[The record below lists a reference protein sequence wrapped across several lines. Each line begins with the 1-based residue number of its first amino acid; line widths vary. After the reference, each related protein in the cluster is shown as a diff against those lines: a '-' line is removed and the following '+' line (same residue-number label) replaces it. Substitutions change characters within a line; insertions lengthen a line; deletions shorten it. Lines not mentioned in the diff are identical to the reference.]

1 MSVNGM
7 SRRSVV
13 GAAVGL
19 GVVAGAAAMPVGEA
33 AAAERASSAAG
44 RRPDP
49 RTVLITGCSSGFGY
63 LTAMTLARSGHRVF
77 ASMRNTRTANAGVA
91 RELLSLAR
99 DEDLAIEVVDIDITD
114 ERSVE
119 RGVEFVQRRARR
131 IDVLFNNAGV
141 FSPAVLETLT
151 IEDLKKSF
159 DTNLFGHLRMNRAVL
174 PAMREHGE
182 GLVIQMSTALGRF
195 VLPFMGPYVG
205 AKWALE
211 GVTESLR
218 YELAPFGV
226 EVVVVEPGGYVT
238 EFLEPNGRRYYREY
252 LQGLSRQDAHRR
264 RQYGELAERPEFHLE
279 PGGASTNPQEIADAV
294 ASVVRTPHGQRPL
307 RLVGPGMEFLADINE
322 GAQEISRMVMEQD
335 GWGDLLE
342 IAPRP

>member
-1 MSVNGM
+1 M
-7 SRRSVV
+7 
-13 GAAVGL
+13 GA
-19 GVVAGAAAMPVGEA
+19 VAGTGLAAMAGTVLIGDA
-33 AAAERASSAAG
+33 AAAEREYVASE
-44 RRPDP
+44 RRPRP
-49 RTVLITGCSSGFGY
+49 RTVLITGCSSGFGR
-63 LTAMTLARSGHRVF
+63 LTALTLARSGHRVF
-77 ASMRNTRTANAGVA
+77 ASMRNTRSANAGAA
-91 RELLSLAR
+91 RELLSLSR
-99 DEDLAIEVVDIDITD
+99 EEDLALEVVDIDITD

-119 RGVEFVQRRARR
+119 RGVELVRRRARR
-131 IDVLFNNAGV
+131 IDVLFNNAGT

-174 PAMREHGE
+174 PTMREQGD

-195 VLPFMGPYVG
+195 VLPFMGSYTG

-211 GVTESLR
+211 GMTESLR
-218 YELAPFGV
+218 YELAPLGV

-252 LQGLSRQDAHRR
+252 LDGLSRRDERR
-264 RQYGELAERPEFHLE
+264 RQQYGELAQRPEFHLE

-294 ASVVRTPHGQRPL
+294 ASVVRAPRGQRPL
-307 RLVGPGMEFLADINE
+307 RLIGPGMEFLTDINE
-322 GAQEISRMVMEQD
+322 MSEGVARMVMEGD

-342 IAPRP
+342 ITARS